1 MTIKFTK
8 EEAAKLVEEYY
19 KRLEDRVVKA
29 NIKAE
34 KGYIGWRGEEGC
46 IITIEIAEVMEIAG
60 MQKEIKDTITKEN
73 LLVILKALFE
83 LYDLEV
89 NDISYDAGLNHRWEG
104 YGMNEYEE
112 KYVYFNGIKIDV
124 TKKKNISLKKESSF

>member
-1 MTIKFTK
+1 MTIEFTK
-8 EEAAKLVEEYY
+8 EEAAKLIEEYY
-19 KRLEDRVVKA
+19 RILENRVIKA

-34 KGYIGWRGEEGC
+34 KGYIGWRDEEGC

-60 MQKEIKDTITKEN
+60 MQKEIKDTITKEY

-83 LYDLEV
+83 LYELDV
-89 NDISYDAGLNHRWEG
+89 NDITYDAGLNHTWKG

-112 KYVYFNGIKIDV
+112 KYVYFNGVKLDV
-124 TKKKNISLKKESSF
+124 SKKKNLGLRKEI